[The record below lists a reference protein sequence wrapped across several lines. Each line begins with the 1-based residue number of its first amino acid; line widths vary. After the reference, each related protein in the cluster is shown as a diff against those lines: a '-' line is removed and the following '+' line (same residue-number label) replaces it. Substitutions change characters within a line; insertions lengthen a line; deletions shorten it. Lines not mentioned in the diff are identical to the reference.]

1 LLGKQNGN
9 PGRYARRHL
18 SEEVL
23 PMNAK
28 NLARLFLVV
37 CLLLPLPALPQSS
50 APQSGGTPLAPAQLI
65 KPADLTQQE
74 LSFYQTLDSAAAS
87 DFLVTRSYVRLC
99 QQVVDRKLPAAQL
112 PHKPAGFSAK
122 YLLPTDP
129 NVINRA
135 LADSIMAHQNP
146 GVEPPAQLEMT
157 PAQVLNP
164 SDLSPDEL
172 AYYKTLTD
180 PATIKSFIDTRSFVR
195 LCQTVVNHEL
205 PIEQFPVKPLDFNP
219 SFLLPGEAD
228 IVNEAIG
235 DAAAFS
241 LKQMLKK

>member
-1 LLGKQNGN
+1 MNTKTLTRLLLG
-9 PGRYARRHL
+9 
-18 SEEVL
+18 VW
-23 PMNAK
+23 
-28 NLARLFLVV
+28 
-37 CLLLPLPALPQSS
+37 LLLPHPAAPQSS
-50 APQSGGTPLAPAQLI
+50 APQSGGPPLAPAQMI

-74 LSFYQTLDSAAAS
+74 FTFYQTLDSAAAS

-135 LADSIMAHQNP
+135 LADSIMARQNP

-157 PAQVLNP
+157 PAQVLKP

-180 PATIKSFIDTRSFVR
+180 PAAIKSFIDTRSYVR

-228 IVNEAIG
+228 VVNKAIG
-235 DAAAFS
+235 EGAAFS
-241 LKQMLKK
+241 LENILKK